1 MSVVII
7 ELYHEYSEVDKC
19 HNFGLVTEN
28 LQGSY
33 FVKNYIQ
40 WIWFC
45 VAINL
50 KNKDVKLFPYSLGK
64 LVYSYK
70 FCNDANRQG
79 ELIAKRI
86 DTFLKNKTK

>member
-1 MSVVII
+1 MSVVKI
-7 ELYHEYSEVDKC
+7 ELYHEYSEVEKC

-28 LQGSY
+28 LQGSL

-40 WIWFC
+40 WIWFW
-45 VAINL
+45 VAIKL
-50 KNKDVKLFPYSLGK
+50 KNKDVKLFPYGFGK

-79 ELIAKRI
+79 NIIARRI
-86 DTFLKNKTK
+86 DSFF

>member
-1 MSVVII
+1 MSVVKI

-28 LQGSY
+28 LQGSS

-40 WIWFC
+40 WIWFW

-50 KNKDVKLFPYSLGK
+50 KNKE
-64 LVYSYK
+64 
-70 FCNDANRQG
+70 A
-79 ELIAKRI
+79 
-86 DTFLKNKTK
+86 